1 MNAPASG
8 QRLVR
13 RLATDGVR
21 WLHHNRHRG
30 SFPAETTADL
40 GDPNEVYKPLGESC
54 LAAEFVLRVPGPL
67 AASQTQATELL
78 EHAWEQMRHGD
89 LLYERQVRHQLATD
103 PLECYAHF
111 VPAGYRHQRLHSLLA
126 HLTASTSWWAVEVLP
141 NRRLAVVNAA
151 RLVGFPHPE
160 NWRPLVDAT
169 WLGQL
174 PEPWLIDWITAYA
187 VTHTVYHVTD
197 WGRRP
202 HALPTPISDY
212 LTRWLPAWMRV
223 WAEVGD
229 WDLLG
234 ELLLVDACLPHP
246 QLHWDMYR
254 LLADAQHP
262 DGMVPHDTRPVS
274 EDAQEAFT
282 DHQHTTAVTV
292 MAAALALARS
302 DDARSGA

>member
-1 MNAPASG
+1 MNTPAAW
-8 QRLVR
+8 QRLAHEV
-13 RLATDGVR
+13 ATRGVR
-21 WLHHNRHRG
+21 WLYRNRHRG
-30 SFPAETTADL
+30 AFPAETTADL
-40 GDPNEVYKPLGESC
+40 GDPNKVYKPLGESS
-54 LAAEFVLRVPGPL
+54 LTAVFVLRAPGPL
-67 AASQTQATELL
+67 ADVQAQAKELL
-78 EHAWEQMRHGD
+78 EHGWEQMRHGD

-111 VPAGYRHQRLHSLLA
+111 VPAGYRHHRLDSLLT
-126 HLTASTSWWAVEVLP
+126 HLTASTSWWAVEMLP

-151 RLVGFPHPE
+151 RLAGFSHPE
-160 NWRPLVDAT
+160 DWRPLVAAT

-174 PEPWLIDWITAYA
+174 PEPWLIDWTTAYA
-187 VTHTVYHVTD
+187 MTHTVYHVTD

-202 HALPTPISDY
+202 HALPVPVSDY

-246 QLHWDMYR
+246 QFPRDMFQ
-254 LLADAQHP
+254 LIADAQLP
-262 DGMVPHDTRPVS
+262 DGMVPRDIQPVS

-292 MAAALALARS
+292 MSAALALTRS
-302 DDARSGA
+302 KDARRRQ